1 VIQAWDAT
9 VVAEV
14 ACAAVVH
21 TAEAFTQEATVVW
34 ESITALARDTED
46 RATLA
51 EREA

>member
-9 VVAEV
+9 VVAEA

-21 TAEAFTQEATVVW
+21 IAEASTQEATVVW
-34 ESITALARDTED
+34 ESIAALARDTED
-46 RATLA
+46 QATLA